1 MWFDSWDNIYR
12 VIVVGIA
19 AYAGLVVLLRAS
31 GNRTLSKMNSF
42 DLVVTVAFGS
52 TLSTIL
58 VNKSVSLAV
67 GLAALGLLVVLQ
79 LVITWLSVRSS
90 FVSRIVKTAPTVLLR
105 EGQLR
110 HEALRRV
117 RVTSDEVLSAVRRHG
132 YGSLNDIDLVVME
145 TDGSLS
151 VIPSSQAGDRSAYGK
166 LGDGESQAGLLRTD
180 RR

>member
-1 MWFDSWDNIYR
+1 MWFESRHNIYR
-12 VIVVGIA
+12 VIVVGVA

-31 GNRTLSKMNSF
+31 GNRTLSKSF

-58 VNKSVSLAV
+58 VNRSVSLAV
-67 GLAALGLLVVLQ
+67 GLAALALLVVLQ
-79 LVITWLSVRSS
+79 LAITWLSVRSS

-110 HEALRRV
+110 HEALKRV
-117 RVTSDEVLSAVRRHG
+117 QVTGDEVMGAVRQHG
-132 YGSLNDIDLVVME
+132 YGSLHDIDLVVLE

-151 VIPSSQAGDRSAYGK
+151 VIAARQAGDRSAYGR
-166 LGDGESQAGLLRTD
+166 LGDETG
-180 RR
+180 